1 MHLLHNKI
9 STFDPT
15 KPNSGAGGLLGALS
29 LYGNGP
35 GLNGLTRVADYYYKA
50 FGPKLGFA
58 YSINPKTVFRASFGI
73 SYLPYY
79 QKFAGDLKAKVPQ
92 DGWSTTRTVAS
103 LDNGVTPAFNWSN
116 GIPVSFPPFPTTD
129 PALDNGGGIGYID
142 RHDNRPELVENIGAE
157 LARELPG
164 HVSLRIGYVGTMGH
178 RLESNYNMNVLP
190 LADFALG
197 NLLTQ
202 NINSP
207 AAQAAGIRVPYA
219 GFNKSVAQALLPYP
233 QYLSVTNVA
242 GQWGNSSYNA
252 LQINVQRQFGSL
264 AFLANFTTSKELCNV
279 WYSGATGVPGNDLQ
293 YPTQRNNIKSL
304 CGIPSEGQAG
314 DKPKVVN
321 FSWVWNVPVG
331 SGKRYLG
338 SAKGLLNQVVGGW
351 TVSAYQTYQ
360 SGAGLRVTSDE
371 AIPGVGTV
379 WPVLVPGV
387 PVKAVGGCGAI
398 NPGDPSSRYLN
409 RAAFQDAAPFSLG
422 NVAVL
427 PTARRCGY
435 LSEDL
440 GIEKAFPFREHA
452 RAIVGANAQNLFNR
466 HFLTSLSTDIDVPAS
481 FGRFSGTSFSRS
493 IQLFARIEF

>member
-1 MHLLHNKI
+1 M
-9 STFDPT
+9 
-15 KPNSGAGGLLGALS
+15 
-29 LYGNGP
+29 
-35 GLNGLTRVADYYYKA
+35 
-50 FGPKLGFA
+50 
-58 YSINPKTVFRASFGI
+58 
-73 SYLPYY
+73 
-79 QKFAGDLKAKVPQ
+79 
-92 DGWSTTRTVAS
+92 
-103 LDNGVTPAFNWSN
+103 
-116 GIPVSFPPFPTTD
+116 
-129 PALDNGGGIGYID
+129 
-142 RHDNRPELVENIGAE
+142 VENIGAE

-207 AAQAAGIRVPYA
+207 AAQAAGIRSPFP
-219 GFNKSVAQALLPYP
+219 GFTGSVAQALLPYP

-314 DKPKVVN
+314 DKPKVLN

-338 SAKGLLNQVVGGW
+338 SARGLLNQVVGGW

-387 PVKAVGGCGAI
+387 PVKAVKGCGAI
-398 NPGDPSSRYLN
+398 NPGDPNSRYLN
-409 RAAFQDAAPFSLG
+409 INAFRDAAPFSLG

-427 PTARRCGY
+427 PSARRCGY

-440 GIEKAFPFREHA
+440 GIEKAFAFREHA